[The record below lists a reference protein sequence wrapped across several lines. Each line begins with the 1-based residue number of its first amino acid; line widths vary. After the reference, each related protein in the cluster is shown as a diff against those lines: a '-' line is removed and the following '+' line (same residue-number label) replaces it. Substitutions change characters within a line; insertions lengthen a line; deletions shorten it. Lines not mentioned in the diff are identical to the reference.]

1 MNNTVTV
8 KISLLSLLCLAL
20 IALFLFSGLIGQWDY
35 VFPRRLY
42 KVAAIA
48 ITGAAIAFSTLVFQT
63 LTNNRILTPSIIGLD
78 SLYLLFQ
85 TFIMFVFGS
94 SSRLVRNAELNFL
107 LSAACM
113 LVFVAVLYRLMFKRE
128 GRHLYF
134 LLLVGLVLG
143 TLFGSLSTFMQV
155 LIDPSEFLILQG
167 KMFASF
173 NNVNT
178 DLLPLAFAVMIAVLV
193 YGMRFLGV
201 LDVLSLGRDHAVNL
215 GIPYDAIVKRLLAV
229 AAVLVSLST
238 ALVGPITFLGLLVV
252 NVAYQLMVTYRHR
265 ALLASS
271 ILISIAAL
279 IGGQLLVERVFTFST
294 TISVI
299 VNFAGGSYFLYLL
312 LRENKL

>member
-1 MNNTVTV
+1 MNNTV

-20 IALFLFSGLIGQWDY
+20 IALFLFTGLIGQWDY

-42 KVAAIA
+42 KITAIA
-48 ITGAAIAFSTLVFQT
+48 VTGAAIAFSTLVFQT
-63 LTNNRILTPSIIGLD
+63 VTNNRILTPSIIGLD

-85 TFIMFVFGS
+85 TFIVFVFGS
-94 SSRLVRNAELNFL
+94 SSRLVRSAELNFL
-107 LSAACM
+107 LSTGCM
-113 LVFVAVLYRLMFKRE
+113 LLFVAFLYRLMFKRE
-128 GRHLYF
+128 GRQLYF

-155 LIDPSEFLILQG
+155 LIDPSEFLVLQG

-178 DLLPLAFAVMIAVLV
+178 ALLPLACAVMIAVLL
-193 YGMRFLGV
+193 YGLRFLHI

-215 GIPYDAIVKRLLAV
+215 GVAYDPIVKRLLII

-252 NVAYQLMVTYRHR
+252 NVAYQLMATYRHR
-265 ALLASS
+265 ALFASS

-299 VNFAGGSYFLYLL
+299 VNFAGGTYFLYLL